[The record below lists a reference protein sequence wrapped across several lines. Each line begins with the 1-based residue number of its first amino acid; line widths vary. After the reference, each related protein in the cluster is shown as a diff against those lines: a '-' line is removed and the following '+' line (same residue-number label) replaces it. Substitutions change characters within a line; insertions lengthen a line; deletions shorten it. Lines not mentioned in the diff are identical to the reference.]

1 MLPYADRGEATVLGH
16 MKRAIEFNLERSG
29 AHGLPCG
36 LSADWNDCIRLGE
49 RGESVFVAF
58 QLRYA
63 LAVYLEICQL
73 LADPSRAVLGARA
86 PR

>member
-1 MLPYADRGEATVLGH
+1 MLGH
-16 MKRAIEFNLERSG
+16 MKRAIQFSLKRSG

-49 RGESVFVAF
+49 HGETVFVAF

-63 LAVYLEICQL
+63 LAVYLEVCQL
-73 LADPSRAVLGARA
+73 LAVEGRGGLGAA
-86 PR
+86 